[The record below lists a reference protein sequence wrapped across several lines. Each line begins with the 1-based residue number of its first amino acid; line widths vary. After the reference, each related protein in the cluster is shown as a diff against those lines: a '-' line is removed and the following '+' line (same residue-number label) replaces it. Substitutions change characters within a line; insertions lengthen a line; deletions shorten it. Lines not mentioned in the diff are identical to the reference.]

1 MLQKLRNGNVE
12 RLVRTR
18 NNAMDNEIGELRD
31 KLQIIS
37 TDTWDVSDSLDKFT
51 DISDLLMVR
60 SY

>member
-51 DISDLLMVR
+51 DISALLMVR